1 MPPDS
6 SAEPRTG
13 IATTDSGPISVP
25 AADER
30 LTYWSPLRL
39 PAFRR
44 LWFGNVLSNIGGWM
58 QTAGAGWVM
67 TDLAPR
73 EHREM
78 FVALLA
84 VAGTCPVF
92 LFGFLAGVLADRFD
106 RRRHL
111 IATQLWMMA
120 SAATLAVLAFTGR
133 LDAWSLIALMFC
145 VGIGNA
151 MNGPVWHAV
160 VPEMVGRRYLPGAVA
175 LNSAGFNFGRTIGP
189 VIGQVLQGFAGTFAL
204 FAINAVTFGGVIFAV
219 VTWKRPPEASAA
231 QRREGFLAAFG
242 SGIRFIRATP
252 ALWAIWARAVC
263 FFIPSCAFATLLPLT
278 GRDRLHL
285 DAAEY
290 GVLFSTFGVGAVLG
304 TMLIPRLNAWLGPDR
319 ANLVAMLAVAFGMA
333 LSAMIANA
341 VVVGLA
347 LALAGGCWMI
357 VNANNNV
364 ATQHHLPSWVRAR
377 GMAVHQLVFFG
388 SLAVGQA
395 AWGVVASQV
404 GTAWA
409 LASAALLLVALT
421 ALAAAIR
428 LPSTAASANGD

>member
-1 MPPDS
+1 MPHDS
-6 SAEPRTG
+6 SAESRPGT
-13 IATTDSGPISVP
+13 ATPDSGSVP
-25 AADER
+25 AAAPEER
-30 LTYWSPLRL
+30 LTYWSPLRI
-39 PAFRR
+39 PPFRR
-44 LWFGNVLSNIGGWM
+44 LWCGNVLSNIGGWM
-58 QTAGAGWVM
+58 QTAAAGWVM

-73 EHREM
+73 DHREM

-84 VAGTCPVF
+84 AAGTCPVF

-106 RRRHL
+106 RRKYL
-111 IATQLWMMA
+111 IATQLWMMLS
-120 SAATLAVLAFTGR
+120 SAVLAVLAFTG
-133 LDAWSLIALMFC
+133 LLSAWSLIAVMFC
-145 VGIGNA
+145 MGIGNA

-189 VIGQVLQGFAGTFAL
+189 VIGQVLQGLAGTFTL
-204 FAINAVTFGGVIFAV
+204 FAINAVTFAGVIFAV
-219 VTWKRPPEASAA
+219 FTWKRPPEASAA

-242 SGIRFIRATP
+242 SGIQFIRATP

-263 FFIPSCAFATLLPLT
+263 FFIPSCAFATLLPLI
-278 GRDRLHL
+278 GRDRLQL

-290 GVLFSTFGVGAVLG
+290 GVLFSSFGVGAVIG
-304 TMLIPRLNAWLGPDR
+304 TMLIPRLNRWFGSDR
-319 ANLVAMLAVAFGMA
+319 ANLAAMLAVAFGMGI
-333 LSAMIANA
+333 SAMIANA
-341 VVVGLA
+341 IVVGLA

-377 GMAVHQLVFFG
+377 GMAMHQLVFFG
-388 SLAVGQA
+388 SLAVGQT

-409 LASAALLLVALT
+409 LACAAFLLVVLT
-421 ALAAAIR
+421 GLAAAIR
-428 LPSTAASANGD
+428 LPAVGAPAKGD

>member
-1 MPPDS
+1 M
-6 SAEPRTG
+6 
-13 IATTDSGPISVP
+13 ATTDSGPISAAVP
-25 AADER
+25 DER
-30 LTYWSPLRL
+30 LTYWSPLRI

-58 QTAGAGWVM
+58 QTAAAGWVM

-73 EHREM
+73 DHREL

-106 RRRHL
+106 RRKYL
-111 IATQLWMMA
+111 IATQLWMMLS
-120 SAATLAVLAFTGR
+120 SAVLAALAFTG
-133 LDAWSLIALMFC
+133 LLSAWSLIAVMFC
-145 VGIGNA
+145 MGIGNA

-189 VIGQVLQGFAGTFAL
+189 VIGQILQGVAGTFAL
-204 FAINAVTFGGVIFAV
+204 FAINATTFVGVIFAV

-231 QRREGFLAAFG
+231 QRREGFIAAFG
-242 SGIRFIRATP
+242 SGIQFIRATP

-285 DAAEY
+285 EAHEY
-290 GVLFSTFGVGAVLG
+290 GVLFSSFGVGAVIG

-319 ANLVAMLAVAFGMA
+319 ANLAAMLAVAFGMGI
-333 LSAMIANA
+333 SAMIANA
-341 VVVGLA
+341 IVIGLS

-388 SLAVGQA
+388 SLAIGQT
-395 AWGVVASQV
+395 AWGVVASHV
-404 GTAWA
+404 GTAWS
-409 LASAALLLVALT
+409 LACAAFLLVVLT
-421 ALAAAIR
+421 GLAAAIR
-428 LPSTAASANGD
+428 LPAVSAPSSGD

>member
-1 MPPDS
+1 MS
-6 SAEPRTG
+6 
-13 IATTDSGPISVP
+13 TTDSGPIS
-25 AADER
+25 AAAPDER
-30 LTYWSPLRL
+30 LTYWSPLRI

-44 LWFGNVLSNIGGWM
+44 LWCGNVLSNIGGWM

-73 EHREM
+73 DHREM

-106 RRRHL
+106 RRKYL
-111 IATQLWMMA
+111 LATQLWLMS
-120 SAATLAVLAFTGR
+120 SAATLAVLAYTGL

-145 VGIGNA
+145 MGIGNA

-160 VPEMVGRRYLPGAVA
+160 VPEMVGRRYLPNAVA

-189 VIGQVLQGFAGTFAL
+189 VIGQVLQGLAGTFAL
-204 FAINAVTFGGVIFAV
+204 FAINAMTFVGVIFAV
-219 VTWKRPPEASAA
+219 FSWKRPAEASAA

-285 DAAEY
+285 EAAEY
-290 GVLFSTFGVGAVLG
+290 GVLFSSFGVGAVMG
-304 TMLIPRLNAWLGPDR
+304 TMLIPRINAWLGPDR
-319 ANLVAMLAVAFGMA
+319 ANLAAMLAVAFGMG
-333 LSAMIANA
+333 LSSMIASPI
-341 VVVGLA
+341 VVGLS

-388 SLAVGQA
+388 SLAVGQT

-409 LASAALLLVALT
+409 LACAALLLVALT
-421 ALAAAIR
+421 TLAAAIR
-428 LPSTAASANGD
+428 LPTVSAAASGD

>member
-1 MPPDS
+1 M
-6 SAEPRTG
+6 
-13 IATTDSGPISVP
+13 ATTDSALSAAP

-30 LTYWSPLRL
+30 LTYWSPLRI

-44 LWFGNVLSNIGGWM
+44 LWCGNILSNIGGWM

-67 TDLAPR
+67 TDLAPQG
-73 EHREM
+73 HREM

-106 RRRHL
+106 RRKYL
-111 IATQLWMMA
+111 LATQLWLMS
-120 SAATLAVLAFTGR
+120 SAATLAVLAYTG
-133 LDAWSLIALMFC
+133 LLSAWSLIGVMFC
-145 VGIGNA
+145 MGIGNA

-189 VIGQVLQGFAGTFAL
+189 VIGQVLQGLVGTFAL
-204 FAINAVTFGGVIFAV
+204 FAINAMTFIGVIVAV
-219 VTWKRPPEASAA
+219 ASWKRPPEASAA
-231 QRREGFLAAFG
+231 QRREGFIAAFG
-242 SGIRFIRATP
+242 SGIQFIRATP

-285 DAAEY
+285 EAAEY
-290 GVLFSTFGVGAVLG
+290 GVLFASFGVGAVIG
-304 TMLIPRLNAWLGPDR
+304 TMLIPRINAWLGPDR
-319 ANLVAMLAVAFGMA
+319 ANLAAMLAVAFGMGI
-333 LSAMIANA
+333 SAVIANPF
-341 VVVGLA
+341 VVGLG

-388 SLAVGQA
+388 SLAVGQTM
-395 AWGVVASQV
+395 WGVVASYV
-404 GTAWA
+404 GTAWS
-409 LASAALLLVALT
+409 LACAAILLVAFT

-428 LPSTAASANGD
+428 LPVVSTAASGDD

>member
-6 SAEPRTG
+6 SAESRPGT
-13 IATTDSGPISVP
+13 ATPASGSAP
-25 AADER
+25 AAAPEER
-30 LTYWSPLRL
+30 LTYWSPLRI

-44 LWFGNVLSNIGGWM
+44 LWCGNVLSNIGGWM
-58 QTAGAGWVM
+58 QTAAAGWVM

-73 EHREM
+73 DHREM

-84 VAGTCPVF
+84 AAGTCPVF

-106 RRRHL
+106 RRKYL
-111 IATQLWMMA
+111 IATQLWMMLS
-120 SAATLAVLAFTGR
+120 SAVLAVLAFTG
-133 LDAWSLIALMFC
+133 LLSAWSLIAVMFC
-145 VGIGNA
+145 MGIGNA

-189 VIGQVLQGFAGTFAL
+189 VIGQVLQGIAGTFAL
-204 FAINAVTFGGVIFAV
+204 FAINAVTFAGVIFAV

-242 SGIRFIRATP
+242 SGIQFIRATP
-252 ALWAIWARAVC
+252 GLWSIWARAVC
-263 FFIPSCAFATLLPLT
+263 FFIPSCAFATLLPLI
-278 GRDRLHL
+278 GRDRLQL

-290 GVLFSTFGVGAVLG
+290 GVLFSSFGVGAVIG
-304 TMLIPRLNAWLGPDR
+304 TMLIPRLNRWFGSDR
-319 ANLVAMLAVAFGMA
+319 ANLVAMLAVAFGMGI
-333 LSAMIANA
+333 SAMIANA
-341 VVVGLA
+341 IVVGLA

-388 SLAVGQA
+388 SLAIGQT

-409 LASAALLLVALT
+409 LACAAFLLVVLT
-421 ALAAAIR
+421 GLAAAIR
-428 LPSTAASANGD
+428 LPVVGAGAKGD